1 MQFSQ
6 YMCAEKIRVLIVD
19 DHKIVRDGMR
29 AFLEEFDHI
38 EIVGD
43 VDNGREALQFTESVP
58 PDVVLMDLMMPVMDG
73 IEATRQITSKDKT
86 VRILIMT
93 SFIAEEMVFSS
104 IKAGGYSFVMKDT
117 SPEELVKKIESVHRG
132 EASLDTTT
140 ARKMLKSFQHAGQ
153 SDALST
159 FETEILSLLGEG
171 QAISEV
177 SQQIGAS
184 ETDLHRKIFQ
194 IVKKLHQLP

>member
-1 MQFSQ
+1 
-6 YMCAEKIRVLIVD
+6 
-19 DHKIVRDGMR
+19 
-29 AFLEEFDHI
+29 
-38 EIVGD
+38 
-43 VDNGREALQFTESVP
+43 
-58 PDVVLMDLMMPVMDG
+58 
-73 IEATRQITSKDKT
+73 
-86 VRILIMT
+86 
-93 SFIAEEMVFSS
+93 MVFSS

-132 EASLDTTT
+132 EASLDMTT
-140 ARKMLKSFQHAGQ
+140 ARKMLKSFQHTGQ

-159 FETEILSLLGEG
+159 SETEILSLLGEG

>member
-1 MQFSQ
+1 MLFSP

-29 AFLEEFDHI
+29 AFLEEFNHI
-38 EIVGD
+38 EIVGA
-43 VDNGREALQFTESVP
+43 VDNGREALQFMKSLP

-132 EASLDTTT
+132 EASLEQSI
-140 ARKMLKSFQHAGQ
+140 ARKMLKSFQDAGQ

-177 SQQIGAS
+177 SQQVGAS

>member
-1 MQFSQ
+1 
-6 YMCAEKIRVLIVD
+6 MCAEKIRVLIVD

-29 AFLEEFDHI
+29 AFLEEFNHI
-38 EIVGD
+38 EIVGA
-43 VDNGREALQFTESVP
+43 VDNGREALQFMKSLP

-117 SPEELVKKIESVHRG
+117 SPEELVEKIESVHRG
-132 EASLDTTT
+132 EASLEQSI
-140 ARKMLKSFQHAGQ
+140 ARKMLKSFQDAGQ

-177 SQQIGAS
+177 SQQVGAP
-184 ETDLHRKIFQ
+184 EPDLHRKIFQ
-194 IVKKLHQLP
+194 IVKKLHQLS

>member
-1 MQFSQ
+1 
-6 YMCAEKIRVLIVD
+6 MCAEKIRVLIVD

-29 AFLEEFDHI
+29 AFLEEFNHI
-38 EIVGD
+38 EIVGA

-140 ARKMLKSFQHAGQ
+140 ARKMLKSFQHTRQ

-171 QAISEV
+171 QAVSEV